1 MKKLEPI
8 AYWWNGGQDIYQVNS
23 RCYVLNGWNG
33 EWWLSC
39 WEVAPDDLYE
49 IIGSDIQIRPIYRYE
64 AEDIDLDKID
74 EESDDWDHAV
84 ELVDLDIH

>member
-23 RCYVLNGWNG
+23 HCYVLNGWNG